1 MFQGGRSGQAVCLL
15 AEEAGGAGSDWPG
28 LGLCSHCGALAGAA
42 PWLVEQAGLRASP
55 AGPTVDALP
64 WTQGKLRGCRRC
76 PMERHP
82 QPVPFLQWCCG
93 GCWMSCVPSCHA
105 VPSATLGSESSSSC
119 WLLGS
124 LDLEMGALPARKGP
138 CSCLGGSMEQHG
150 PWE

>member
-1 MFQGGRSGQAVCLL
+1 MGRLCVCWQRKQ
-15 AEEAGGAGSDWPG
+15 EG
-28 LGLCSHCGALAGAA
+28 LGLTGLGWGCAPTAGL
-42 PWLVEQAGLRASP
+42 WLVQPHGSWNKQGS
-55 AGPTVDALP
+55 GPVLLALLLALP